1 MTAAQ
6 FSLFGMNLA
15 AAETLLL
22 VFVRVTVIL
31 SLIPIFSAQ
40 QVPMLIRFGLGVLIT
55 YVVSKTVA
63 PIVPVDG
70 IGGLTAAILAQALV
84 GAVFGFIAFLVFTGV
99 QFAGEI
105 MDIVIGFS
113 AVNIINPT
121 TQQNVT
127 ILGEFELALAT
138 LLYLVSDAHH
148 LLFTGLAGSFNL
160 VPLPYATFQPALAQD
175 VVGFFSQILLLVF
188 QIAAPVAVALFVVNV
203 ALALMVRVAP
213 QVNVFAVGFPLQIG
227 VGFTILIVSLPLLS
241 AVLPGVF
248 DNTPNQLDAALRR
261 MVPTP

>member
-1 MTAAQ
+1 MTASHFA
-6 FSLFGMNLA
+6 LFGMNLA

-22 VFVRVTVIL
+22 IFVRVTVML
-31 SLIPIFSAQ
+31 SLLPIFSAQ
-40 QVPMLIRFGLGVLIT
+40 QVPMLIRFGLGLLLT
-55 YVVSKTVA
+55 YIVSKTVA

-70 IGGLTAAILAQALV
+70 IGGLTAAILSQALI
-84 GAVFGFIAFLVFTGV
+84 GAIFGFIAFLVFTGV
-99 QFAGEI
+99 QFAGEV
-105 MDIVIGFS
+105 MDIVMGFS
-113 AVNIINPT
+113 AVNVINPT

-127 ILGEFELALAT
+127 IVGEFELAMAT
-138 LLYLVSDAHH
+138 LLYLVSDSHH
-148 LLFTGLAGSFNL
+148 LLLTGLAGSFNL

-188 QIAAPVAVALFVVNV
+188 QIAAPIAVALFVVNV

-227 VGFTILIVSLPLLS
+227 IGFVVLIISMPLLG

-248 DNTPNQLDAALRR
+248 DNTPRELDAALRR
-261 MVPTP
+261 MVPQ

>member
-22 VFVRVTVIL
+22 AFVRIGVML
-31 SLIPIFSAQ
+31 SMLPIFSTQ
-40 QVPMLIRFGLGVLIT
+40 QVPMLLRFGLALLLT
-55 YVVSKTVA
+55 YVVSKTVP
-63 PIVPVDG
+63 PITPVDG
-70 IGGLTAAILAQALV
+70 IGGLTAAILSQALI

-105 MDIVIGFS
+105 MDTVIGFS

-138 LLYLVSDAHH
+138 LLYLVSDSHH
-148 LLFTGLAGSFNL
+148 LLLRGISGSFNL
-160 VPLPYATFQPALAQD
+160 VPLPYAVFQPALAQD

-227 VGFTILIVSLPLLS
+227 VGFMILVVSLPLLT

-248 DNTPNQLDAALRR
+248 NNTPNQLDAALRR
-261 MVPTP
+261 MVPR